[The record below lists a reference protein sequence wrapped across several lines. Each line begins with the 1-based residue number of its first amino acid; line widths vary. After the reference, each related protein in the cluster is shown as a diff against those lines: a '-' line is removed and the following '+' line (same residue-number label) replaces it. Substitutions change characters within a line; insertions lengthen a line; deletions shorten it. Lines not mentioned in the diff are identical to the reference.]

1 MVIVGENVDS
11 RDIILKRRNGG
22 QLQRVS
28 ETHRS
33 YDALQYLLMF
43 CRGKYGYQLNIKMVD
58 PITGSFII

>member
-1 MVIVGENVDS
+1 MVIVGANVDS

-22 QLQRVS
+22 KLQHVS

-33 YDALQYLLMF
+33 HDAHQYPSED
-43 CRGKYGYQLNIKMVD
+43 GYHLNIKMVD

>member
-1 MVIVGENVDS
+1 MIAGENVDP

-33 YDALQYLLMF
+33 YDALYYPLMF
-43 CRGKYGYQLNIKMVD
+43 CRGEDGYHLNIKMVD
-58 PITGSFII
+58 PFLDVIG